1 MIRTAT
7 LLLTTLCLAGVSYQA
22 CAQTYFY
29 LEQIL
34 VDPPAPT
41 DQDDVELE
49 LAGNLSS
56 TTSFIQNASATVNG
70 FNVLVVINAANT
82 GGIGIP
88 MMVPHTETVDL
99 GQLPPGT
106 YTITV
111 GGTATNDGAMPG
123 EHVFTV
129 TGGTPSPCDS
139 LIINSVT
146 WGPFSDSTLVVHVH
160 NNSSTLFNYPGFV
173 LLNDEGETLGLEAV
187 DFFGIPAENWHV
199 LAVPAGADL
208 PEGSFDATLQL
219 WVDFYGQQVCTFNMD
234 LSLCPPE
241 ACSMLFPTVMNLG
254 SAITTGTFSYEIR
267 EDDVTLAS
275 GSLSLSGEQSTD
287 TDTLCLP
294 PGEYTMVLTADQ
306 PPTGGQP
313 YFGVTA
319 PGYAQ
324 GPLEPVDFV
333 TGGSEVDFDLYE
345 PCMDITTGIRPETRG
360 SDLVISVAQGQVQ
373 IARNDGRALGELR
386 LFDAQGRALAGVHT
400 AGPTHVFRTV
410 GLATGIYVLRA
421 VDEEGHVLSARWVV
435 Q

>member
-7 LLLTTLCLAGVSYQA
+7 LLLITLFLAGVSYQA
-22 CAQTYFY
+22 SAQTYFY
-29 LEQIL
+29 LDQIL

-41 DQDDVELE
+41 DQDDVQLD

-56 TTSFIQNASATVNG
+56 TTSYIQNASATVNG
-70 FNVLVVINAANT
+70 FNVQVVINAANT

-99 GQLPPGT
+99 GQLPVGT

-111 GGTATNDGAMPG
+111 GGTATNDGATPG

-146 WGPFSDSTLVVHVH
+146 WGPFSDSTLVVHVN
-160 NNSSTLFNYPGFV
+160 NNSSSLFDYPGFV
-173 LLNDEGETLGLEAV
+173 LLNDQGQTLGQETV
-187 DFFGIPAENWHV
+187 DFFGIPAENWHI
-199 LAVPAGADL
+199 LAVPDDADM
-208 PEGSFDATLQL
+208 PEGTFDATLQL
-219 WVDFYGQQVCTFNMD
+219 WVNFYGQQACTFNMD

-241 ACSMLFPTVMNLG
+241 ACSPLYPSVMNLG
-254 SAITTGTFSYEIR
+254 SGIATGSFSYEIL
-267 EDDVTLAS
+267 EDDVAVAS
-275 GSLSLSGEQSTD
+275 GALSLSAEQGTD
-287 TDTLCLP
+287 SDTLCLP
-294 PGEYTMVLTADQ
+294 PGEYTMTLTADQ

-333 TGGSEVDFDLYE
+333 TGGSEVDFDFYE
-345 PCMDITTGIRPETRG
+345 PCMDITTAVEAVAPGAGLQLITGPG
-360 SDLVISVAQGQVQ
+360 LVQVG
-373 IARNDGRALGELR
+373 RNDGGAW
-386 LFDAQGRALAGVHT
+386 AGCRCT
-400 AGPTHVFRTV
+400 MPAGGSWPLPWR
-410 GLATGIYVLRA
+410 
-421 VDEEGHVLSARWVV
+421 
-435 Q
+435 